1 MLCKPRKTSQQITCC
16 VLLYRT
22 LNATMLFSPFADAAG
37 TDSDLVELGKIVDVV
52 PHLQLDGIT
61 T

>member
-1 MLCKPRKTSQQITCC
+1 MCC
-16 VLLYRT
+16 VLLHRT

-37 TDSDLVELGKIVDVV
+37 TDPDLVELGKIVDVV